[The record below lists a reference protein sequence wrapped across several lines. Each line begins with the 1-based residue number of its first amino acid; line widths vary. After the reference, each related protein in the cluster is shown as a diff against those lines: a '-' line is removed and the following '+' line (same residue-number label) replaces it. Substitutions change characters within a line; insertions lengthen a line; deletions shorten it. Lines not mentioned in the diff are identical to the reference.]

1 MKDYYEVLGLSPH
14 ASEKDIKERF
24 RFLSNA
30 YHPDK
35 FATSSHSDIAQ
46 AEELF
51 KLKSEAYQV
60 LSVKESRKS
69 YDKKWKKKWKK
80 KFR

>member
-1 MKDYYEVLGLSPH
+1 MRDYYELLEILPG

-24 RFLSNA
+24 RLLSHA

-35 FATSSHSDIAQ
+35 FATSSQKKQ

-51 KLKSEAYQV
+51 KLKREAYQV
-60 LSVKESRKS
+60 I
-69 YDKKWKKKWKK
+69 
-80 KFR
+80 